1 MHESNL
7 WAAWTL
13 RSHDALTAA
22 LPTGLGLR
30 DASALTLIGSHPGCA
45 ADWLWARIGLTQS
58 GTVRLVDRLQEL
70 GYVAREKTGRS
81 LRLTLLPAGEEAL
94 QGWNQAREEAGNAV
108 LGGLTPA
115 QRAQFTELLEQGLRS
130 TQRIRVEA
138 DSTCRLCDW
147 QACRQCPVDRSVSEP

>member
-13 RSHDALTAA
+13 LSHDMLTGA

-30 DASALTLIGSHPGCA
+30 DASALTLIGSHPGCS

-58 GTVRLVDRLQEL
+58 GTVRLIDRLQGL
-70 GYVAREKTGRS
+70 GYVGRERTGRS
-81 LRLTLLPAGEEAL
+81 IRLTLREAGEEAVRT
-94 QGWNQAREEAGNAV
+94 WNQAREAASTAV
-108 LGGLTPA
+108 LRGLTGA
-115 QRAQFTELLEQGLRS
+115 QRAQLAELLELGLRS
-130 TQRIRVEA
+130 TERIRVEA

-147 QACRQCPVDRSVSEP
+147 NACKRCPVDRSVSEQ